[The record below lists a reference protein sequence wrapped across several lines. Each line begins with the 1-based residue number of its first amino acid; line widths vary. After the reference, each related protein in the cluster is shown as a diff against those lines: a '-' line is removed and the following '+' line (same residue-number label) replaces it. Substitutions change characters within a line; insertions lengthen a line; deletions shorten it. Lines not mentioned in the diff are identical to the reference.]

1 MRETDLAELVQP
13 ALCLVNLA
21 DPVGCP
27 LVSTS
32 QSVLERLEPRI
43 QINDP

>member
-1 MRETDLAELVQP
+1 MRDTDLAELVQP
-13 ALCLVNLA
+13 ALRLLNLP

-27 LVSTS
+27 RVSSS

-43 QINDP
+43 QINNS